1 MKSKEE
7 KKGKKKKRIKK
18 VESKQSQSNW
28 IGLSPNPI
36 RLKLESLIGGT
47 NFLEGA
53 GVLIKPRVDHRWRAN
68 IWAPSGEEG

>member
-1 MKSKEE
+1 MKSEEE
-7 KKGKKKKRIKK
+7 KKRKKKERIRK
-18 VESKQSQSNW
+18 VESKKSESNW

-36 RLKLESLIGGT
+36 RLKLESLICGT

-68 IWAPSGEEG
+68 IWAPGGEEG